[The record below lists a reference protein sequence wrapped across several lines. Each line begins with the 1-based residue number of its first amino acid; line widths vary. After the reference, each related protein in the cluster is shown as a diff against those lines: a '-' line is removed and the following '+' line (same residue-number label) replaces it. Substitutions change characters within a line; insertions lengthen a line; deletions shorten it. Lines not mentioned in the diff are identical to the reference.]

1 MVKKTNLDY
10 ESMVQRALRQVVRD
24 SLSLIA
30 KQGFPGNHHFYV
42 AFRTDFPGVDLPDC
56 LKKQYPNEITIILQ
70 YEFWD
75 LEVEENQFSVTLC
88 FEDMHERITV
98 PFSSIISFVD
108 PSVKFGLQF
117 NPSQEE
123 ANQMSQKN
131 RTELPVVSDS
141 NVITLDMFRKK

>member
-1 MVKKTNLDY
+1 
-10 ESMVQRALRQVVRD
+10 MVQQALRQVVRN

-30 KQGFPGNHHFYV
+30 KQGFPGDHHFYV
-42 AFRTDFPGVDLPDC
+42 AFQTDFPGVDLPDY

-123 ANQMSQKN
+123 ANQMPQKT
-131 RTELPVVSDS
+131 RTEPAVSDS